1 MHYHNMQHTS
11 LSLDDYLDLLNL
23 AIRLGDEHWQAEII
37 STLKQMQEPPEMCSD
52 KEEYSEQEL
61 WQCIDQIN
69 NRMHQL
75 YAELKATQDE
85 SMQRKLL
92 DQMWELKIAR
102 IEVFRKLKSIYQ

>member
-1 MHYHNMQHTS
+1 MHHHNMKDAS

-37 STLKQMQEPPEMCSD
+37 STLKQMQEQPEICSE
-52 KEEYSEQEL
+52 KKEYSEQEL

-69 NRMHQL
+69 RKMHQL
-75 YAELKATQDE
+75 YAELKATRDE
-85 SMQRKLL
+85 SKQRKLL

-102 IEVFRKLKSIYQ
+102 IEVYRKIRSIYQ